1 MNTIDFSKYTDAEK
15 IILAE
20 ELWDSVI
27 KDEIQVNEK
36 TKSVMLN
43 RLKRIENGEAT
54 FFSRE
59 EVQKKIKQ
67 LRNQIDS

>member
-43 RLKRIENGEAT
+43 RLKRIEDGGTT

-59 EVQKKIKQ
+59 EVQKKINQ